1 MWKICTQRKKRHCF
15 IITCQYLVSYTFLK
29 LPSTEYKSETESDA
43 QSLASSGRDFCLPP
57 SSPRHPLSSIICKKQ
72 EKGWI
77 GCISFN
83 TVNPL
88 VNVHHCIS
96 VIILDSLDCLFL
108 PWSWKNDAFFLSP
121 LFHLIVIAFIEALIP
136 PERRLQLLWGVQLW
150 TAHRAPLTHWS
161 SRRKVVKMLECLSEW
176 PLESEM
182 LNWGDLRI
190 VL

>member
-1 MWKICTQRKKRHCF
+1 MKDLYTKEKEALFYYYLSIPSLLHLSQAS
-15 IITCQYLVSYTFLK
+15 QYRIQKWNWVWCPEFSLK
-29 LPSTEYKSETESDA
+29 WEGL
-43 QSLASSGRDFCLPP
+43 CLPP

-96 VIILDSLDCLFL
+96 VIILDSLDWLLL

-121 LFHLIVIAFIEALIP
+121 LFHLNVIALIEALIP
-136 PERRLQLLWGVQLW
+136 PERRPLAMRCAVVDSTQGTADTLKLPEEGGKDAGVPFRM
-150 TAHRAPLTHWS
+150 AVGIRDA
-161 SRRKVVKMLECLSEW
+161 
-176 PLESEM
+176 
-182 LNWGDLRI
+182 
-190 VL
+190 